1 MRGNISRLVSTVA
14 VNIRGLCG
22 FSHLVF
28 LGTREFLLF
37 LRAAGRH
44 CAAIVEKVAILT
56 EQDQILAAFHALTTV
71 ARLFV
76 RWQSDGRIL
85 PGAHGT
91 PFQPEGWF
99 IRVATTVSLRST
111 LPPRTDISNLQ

>member
-14 VNIRGLCG
+14 VNICGLCS

-28 LGTREFLLF
+28 LGAREFLLF

-56 EQDQILAAFHALTTV
+56 EQH
-71 ARLFV
+71 
-76 RWQSDGRIL
+76 
-85 PGAHGT
+85 
-91 PFQPEGWF
+91 
-99 IRVATTVSLRST
+99 
-111 LPPRTDISNLQ
+111 